1 MTAAAVSLVSLA
13 ACSRSSSWRIPT
25 APVHSSAARAVST
38 GQPRASSKASKR
50 GASPARST
58 KCDSPSARS
67 VKVRTTRVWGV
78 AMREYTLLR
87 YQLRLRLDLHDPQAR
102 IDVRNIDQPVPVD
115 RTPGIWRIGDHS
127 VAITGDDMGHFPPLP
142 KQVAS
147 ELAGDIEHAEP

>member
-1 MTAAAVSLVSLA
+1 M
-13 ACSRSSSWRIPT
+13 PT

-78 AMREYTLLR
+78 AMREYTRGSGEGRRHRDEQVSDIIAWLCPGSPQPPASPLLR
-87 YQLRLRLDLHDPQAR
+87 YQFRLRLDLHDP
-102 IDVRNIDQPVPVD
+102 
-115 RTPGIWRIGDHS
+115 
-127 VAITGDDMGHFPPLP
+127 
-142 KQVAS
+142 
-147 ELAGDIEHAEP
+147 